1 MDARADDEEI
11 TEEMEVPYPALRSL
25 RAVAAVVSA
34 VTPVLTPFTAFPA
47 PSPAS
52 ITPAVFKTGKDG
64 GQEDEGNE
72 EGSDGKGK
80 EERLETE
87 RLEVFGR
94 VGNVLVME
102 FVREVPGRVLLQ
114 QRLCWPGEQLEH
126 RLFDRAQIQNLHA
139 PELLHPQHFG
149 MIPGPGHSRVSTS
162 RRTPQA
168 EVTRRD
174 LKTCAFVKTLKCPG
188 AR

>member
-25 RAVAAVVSA
+25 RPVAAVVSA

-47 PSPAS
+47 PSPVS
-52 ITPAVFKTGKDG
+52 IPPAVFKTGKDG

-80 EERLETE
+80 EESLETE

-102 FVREVPGRVLLQ
+102 FVEKFQEECYCSSGCV
-114 QRLCWPGEQLEH
+114 
-126 RLFDRAQIQNLHA
+126 
-139 PELLHPQHFG
+139 
-149 MIPGPGHSRVSTS
+149 GPVSN
-162 RRTPQA
+162 
-168 EVTRRD
+168 
-174 LKTCAFVKTLKCPG
+174 
-188 AR
+188 